1 MLDALRFVAT
11 AIAKKDYVP
20 ELAHYQ
26 IRGGRVT
33 GYNGMMALSSP
44 IDVDLDV
51 RPKAQPL
58 LAAVAASP
66 GVITLHVTAS
76 GKLAIKSGKFKAFID
91 CLPQEATNMI
101 IPTGE
106 EIELGPNFM
115 EGIRSIAPIMGI
127 DASRPWA
134 MGIKLQAESMF
145 ATNNIMLVEYWHG
158 HKIPIDIVIPAL
170 AINELLRIGQA
181 PTRVQVTENS
191 ISFWFSGDRWLRT
204 QLLEGKTWPTDR
216 MTELMAHSKNDLVTL
231 GQDFKDSLATLK
243 PFLDESSS
251 IYLTDQVMSTAKD
264 EGVGATVEVIL
275 PGVTEMQCYHQKS
288 LLLLSEV
295 ADRIDW
301 TSYPRPCSF
310 YKGSSQ
316 RGVIIGRRV

>member
-51 RPKAQPL
+51 RPKARPL

-91 CLPQEATNMI
+91 CLPHEAGHTI
-101 IPTGE
+101 IPTGD

-145 ATNNIMLVEYWHG
+145 ATNNIMFAEYWHG
-158 HKIPIDIVIPAL
+158 HTIPIDVVIPAP
-170 AINELLRIGQA
+170 AINELLRINEA
-181 PTRVQVTENS
+181 PLKVQVSDNS
-191 ISFWFSGDRWLRT
+191 ISFWFSGERWLRT

-216 MTELMAHSKNDLVTL
+216 MKELMAHSQNELVPL
-231 GQDFKDSLATLK
+231 NQDFKEALATLK
-243 PFLDESSS
+243 PFLDENSS
-251 IYLTDQVMSTAKD
+251 IYLTDQSMSTAKD
-264 EGVGATVEVIL
+264 EGVGATVDL
-275 PGVTEMQCYHQKS
+275 TLSGVTEMQSYHQKN

-301 TSYPRPCSF
+301 SSYPKPCSF
-310 YKGSSQ
+310 YKGSKQ
-316 RGVIIGRRV
+316 RGVIIGRRI